1 MAKLIGIGRNPR
13 QYHHGIFYM
22 PNSANY
28 AIIYNTFKQLCVED
42 LDPTTFNANPM
53 FRSGTVIRRLVM
65 KYTKHKLMA
74 KQTKTQSD
82 LDVIKLIDQALT
94 NEINRSLDLY
104 QNRRL

>member
-1 MAKLIGIGRNPR
+1 
-13 QYHHGIFYM
+13 
-22 PNSANY
+22 
-28 AIIYNTFKQLCVED
+28 
-42 LDPTTFNANPM
+42 
-53 FRSGTVIRRLVM
+53 
-65 KYTKHKLMA
+65 MA